1 MRVCALSATGSGN
14 LAVGPTQRPNLN
26 GLTLNGPSNSES
38 HIRR

>member
-1 MRVCALSATGSGN
+1 MRVCALSATCGN

-26 GLTLNGPSNSES
+26 GLTLNGPINSES